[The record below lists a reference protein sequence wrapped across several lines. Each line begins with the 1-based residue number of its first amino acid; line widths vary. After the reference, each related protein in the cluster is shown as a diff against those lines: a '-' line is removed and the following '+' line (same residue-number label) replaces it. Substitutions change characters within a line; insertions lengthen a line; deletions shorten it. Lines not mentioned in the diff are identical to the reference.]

1 MIKTPTCYIMVGAPY
16 SGKTFFIEH
25 NAILRSL
32 PVVSSDNEV
41 HRLCKEHG
49 TTYNDSFAKYIGK
62 ATKIYKMKMRVLM
75 RQKKDFI
82 IDRTNLTKKARKPLI
97 EALRREG
104 YRVECVWFKPAET
117 QAQMDELER
126 RIAFRHDQSVPF
138 GILMKMYQSFE
149 IPTKDEGFD
158 KIWSPVEFGY

>member
-1 MIKTPTCYIMVGAPY
+1 
-16 SGKTFFIEH
+16 
-25 NAILRSL
+25 
-32 PVVSSDNEV
+32 
-41 HRLCKEHG
+41 
-49 TTYNDSFAKYIGK
+49 
-62 ATKIYKMKMRVLM
+62 MKMRVLM
-75 RQKKDFI
+75 NQKKDFI
-82 IDRTNLTKKARKPLI
+82 IDRTNLTKKSRKPLI
-97 EALRREG
+97 EALRHEG

-126 RIAFRHDQSVPF
+126 RIAIRHDQSVPF